1 MSVETFLLN
10 SKTYR
15 LLRLEATLLGFGF
28 RKRDNSVKII
38 RNYIE
43 QRAKEKKILNDQI
56 KILETQ
62 LKDGSIDEDIYERSR
77 DIIEIQF
84 LIQRDE
90 RIEKAFTKK

>member
-1 MSVETFLLN
+1 MF
-10 SKTYR
+10 
-15 LLRLEATLLGFGF
+15 LGFGF

-43 QRAKEKKILNDQI
+43 QRIKEKKILNDQI
-56 KILETQ
+56 RILETQ
-62 LKDGSIDEDIYERSR
+62 LQEGSIDEDIYERSR

-90 RIEKAFTKK
+90 RIQKVFTKK

>member
-1 MSVETFLLN
+1 M
-10 SKTYR
+10 
-15 LLRLEATLLGFGF
+15 LLGFGF
-28 RKRDNSVKII
+28 RKRDNSIKII

-43 QRAKEKKILNDQI
+43 QRAKEKNLLNDQI

-62 LKDGSIDEDIYERSR
+62 LRDGSIDKDIYERSR

-90 RIEKAFTKK
+90 RLQKAFTKK